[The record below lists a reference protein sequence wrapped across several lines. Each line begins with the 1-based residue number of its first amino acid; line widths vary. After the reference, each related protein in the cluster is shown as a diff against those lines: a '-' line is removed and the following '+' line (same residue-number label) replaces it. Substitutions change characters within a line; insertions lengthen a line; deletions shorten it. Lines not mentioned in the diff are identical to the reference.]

1 MTGDGKG
8 DRGTAADALGRGG
21 RWMRESIAAAPAP
34 TVPWTNPWKC
44 TLAGI
49 LVRRPGSPLLTIHPL
64 TLLDRF
70 GALHLDGEQVGFDGE
85 PHDWSK
91 VGGVRMHTAF
101 DLLTTRA
108 LGQEV
113 DRIRPLLP
121 PVPGRKRVLMF
132 LAQNLSTVLLA
143 ALDQGDDALGR
154 EIVGEL
160 LYRGRMPG
168 GRRAARPGLFAAALL
183 SLRPDINDALF
194 GEARRHGVTVTP
206 ADRVRR
212 PPGRGREKRIAL
224 LRSRTDAIIERIN
237 GESDPADDPD
247 AVDLSEDASQGS
259 PGDSSES

>member
-1 MTGDGKG
+1 MTREAKAKG
-8 DRGTAADALGRGG
+8 RAADALGRGG
-21 RWMRESIAAAPAP
+21 NWMRESIAAAPAP

-91 VGGVRMHTAF
+91 VGGVQMHPAF

-121 PVPGRKRVLMF
+121 PVPGRKRVLLF

-154 EIVGEL
+154 EIVGEV
-160 LYRGRMPG
+160 LYRGRVPG

-183 SLRPDINDALF
+183 SLRPDINDALVE
-194 GEARRHGVTVTP
+194 EARRHGVTVTP
-206 ADRVRR
+206 ADHVHR
-212 PPGRGREKRIAL
+212 PAARGSEKRIAL
-224 LRSRTDAIIERIN
+224 LRQRTDAIIERIS
-237 GESDPADDPD
+237 GESDPVDDSNVADEMD
-247 AVDLSEDASQGS
+247 AAEDAA
-259 PGDSSES
+259 ES

>member
-8 DRGTAADALGRGG
+8 LAADALGRGG
-21 RWMRESIAAAPAP
+21 RWMRESIDAAPAP
-34 TVPWTNPWKC
+34 TVPWANPWKC

-49 LVRRPGSPLLTIHPL
+49 LVRRPGSPLLTVHPL

-70 GALHLDGEQVGFDGE
+70 GALHLDAEQAGFDGE

-108 LGQEV
+108 LGQEI
-113 DRIRPLLP
+113 DRVRPLLP

-160 LYRGRMPG
+160 LYRGLMPG

-183 SLRPDINDALF
+183 SLRPDINEALV

-212 PPGRGREKRIAL
+212 PPGRGREARIAL

-237 GESDPADDPD
+237 GESDPDAGDADG
-247 AVDLSEDASQGS
+247 LSES
-259 PGDSSES
+259 

>member
-1 MTGDGKG
+1 
-8 DRGTAADALGRGG
+8 
-21 RWMRESIAAAPAP
+21 MRESIAAAPGP
-34 TVPWTNPWKC
+34 TLPWTNPWKC

-49 LVRRPGSPLLTIHPL
+49 LLRRPESALLTVHPL

-85 PHDWSK
+85 PRDWSR
-91 VGGVRMHTAF
+91 VGGVRLHTAF

-121 PVPGRKRVLMF
+121 PVPGRKRLLMF

-143 ALDQGDDALGR
+143 ALDQGDDALGQ
-154 EIVGEL
+154 EIAGEL
-160 LYRGRMPG
+160 TYRGLVPG

-183 SLRPDINDALF
+183 SLRPDVNGALLD
-194 GEARRHGVTVTP
+194 EARRRGAEVTP

-212 PPGRGREKRIAL
+212 PAGRGKEKRIAL

-237 GESDPADDPD
+237 RESDPADAPD
-247 AVDLSEDASQGS
+247 AGDADVS
-259 PGDSSES
+259 DS

>member
-8 DRGTAADALGRGG
+8 LAADALGRGG

-34 TVPWTNPWKC
+34 TTPWANPWKC

-49 LVRRPGSPLLTIHPL
+49 LVRRPDSALLTVHPL

-70 GALHLDGEQVGFDGE
+70 GALHLDAEQVGFDGE
-85 PHDWSK
+85 PHEWPR

-154 EIVGEL
+154 EITGEL
-160 LYRGRMPG
+160 LYRGLVPG

-183 SLRPDINDALF
+183 SLRPDVNEALVE
-194 GEARRHGVTVTP
+194 EARRHGVAVTP

-212 PPGRGREKRIAL
+212 PAARGKEKRIAL

-237 GESDPADDPD
+237 RESDPADGPD
-247 AVDLSEDASQGS
+247 TGDAADGS
-259 PGDSSES
+259 AGS